1 MNGGECIEVATPNF
15 GDGSY
20 YQEECMCHPA
30 YEGVLCENDTNGCRE
45 NPCQDPSFCEDVP
58 APGVGFNCT
67 GCLSGYQ
74 LNGATCEGMMTVYT

>member
-1 MNGGECIEVATPNF
+1 
-15 GDGSY
+15 
-20 YQEECMCHPA
+20 MCHPA

-58 APGVGFNCT
+58 APSVGFNCT

-74 LNGATCEGMMTVYT
+74 LNGATCEGMMTVHT